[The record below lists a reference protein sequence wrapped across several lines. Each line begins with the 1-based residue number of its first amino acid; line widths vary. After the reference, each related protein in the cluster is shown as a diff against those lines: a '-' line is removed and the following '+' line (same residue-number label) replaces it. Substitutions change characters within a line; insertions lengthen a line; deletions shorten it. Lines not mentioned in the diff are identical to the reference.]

1 MHRTILSAGLRSWGD
16 YADLP
21 AAGEFFAKHPNLAG
35 TKPVLFL
42 SRLNF
47 KKGLDVLIPA
57 FRKALDADPA
67 LRLVIAGPDDGYE
80 ATARALVAEHNLD
93 DATTWLGMLSGRDK
107 LAAFVDCALFA
118 LPSWSENFG
127 IAIVEAM
134 ACGASV
140 VISDRVNI
148 WREIEGAGAGLVSP
162 PDVDAVA
169 AHILLLA
176 NDPARAKRMGAAGRK
191 LATERYDW
199 AKIGARL
206 ETIYQEIAGA

>member
-1 MHRTILSAGLRSWGD
+1 MPARGD
-16 YADLP
+16 
-21 AAGEFFAKHPNLAG
+21 FVAKFPLLAG

-57 FRKALDADPA
+57 FRKAHDADPA

-80 ATARALVAEHNLD
+80 ATARALVAQHKLESQTL
-93 DATTWLGMLSGRDK
+93 WIGMLNGRDK

-134 ACGASV
+134 ACGAPV
-140 VISDRVNI
+140 AISDRVNI
-148 WREIEGAGAGLVSP
+148 WREIESAGAGLVSP
-162 PDVDAVA
+162 PEIDAVA

-176 NDPARAKRMGAAGRK
+176 NDPGRAKRMGEAGRK
-191 LATERYDW
+191 LAAERYDW
-199 AKIGARL
+199 AKIAERL
-206 ETIYQEIAGA
+206 ENVYREVASA